1 MILYVYYGKCV
12 LCAVEY
18 FIVYYMAGG
27 MDDKIIGN
35 NTHTGDF

>member
-1 MILYVYYGKCV
+1 MYIMENVC
-12 LCAVEY
+12 CAVEY